1 MDPIGSIKIAK
12 DSSFAMLLAA
22 QARGWTLYYMTL
34 DDLALRGHRA
44 WGRMRAL
51 EVRDDT
57 AGWYR
62 FTGEAHRPLDELDL
76 ILMRKDPPFDTEFL
90 YATLILDRAGF
101 GPEGPGALVVNA
113 PQALRDANEKLFA
126 LEFPTCCPPSLVT
139 RSPAELRAF
148 LAEQGDLIL
157 KPLGGMGGFSIF
169 RVRPGDPNL
178 GVILE
183 TLTDL
188 GRRYCLAQRFIP
200 AITQGDKRILM
211 VDGQPV
217 PYALARIP
225 QPGET
230 RGNLAA
236 GGRGEGRPLSE
247 RDREIAAQ
255 VGPELVRRGIY
266 FAGLDVIGD
275 WLTEINVT
283 SPTCIRELDAQFGLD
298 IAGDLLDRLENKL
311 VDRLLPLPEAGPD
324 VRREDRMVHC
334 PAPGPAARLEER
346 SDEPRNDKT
355 GARLVDGGP

>member
-1 MDPIGSIKIAK
+1 MKPEIGIVMDPIGSIKIAK

-22 QARGWTLYYMTL
+22 QSRGWTLHYMTL
-34 DDLALRGHRA
+34 DDLALRGPRA
-44 WGRMRAL
+44 WGRMRTL
-51 EVRDDT
+51 EVRDDPT
-57 AGWYR
+57 GWYR
-62 FTGEAHRPLDELDL
+62 FTGDAHRPLDELDL

-90 YATLILDRAGF
+90 YATLILDQALH

-126 LEFPTCCPPSLVT
+126 LEFPDCCPPSRVT
-139 RSPAELRAF
+139 RSQTELRAF

-169 RVRPGDPNL
+169 RVRPGDTNL

-183 TLTDL
+183 TLTAN
-188 GRRYCLAQRFIP
+188 GSRYCLAQRFIP
-200 AITQGDKRILM
+200 EIAAGDKRILM
-211 VDGQPV
+211 INGEPV

-225 QPGET
+225 QAGET

-236 GGRGEGRPLSE
+236 GGRGEGRPLTD
-247 RDREIAAQ
+247 RDREIAAR
-255 VGPELVRRGIY
+255 VGPELRRRGIW

-298 IAGDLLDRLENKL
+298 IAGDLLDRLAAHLNEH
-311 VDRLLPLPEAGPD
+311 RLSRRLSPLP
-324 VRREDRMVHC
+324 
-334 PAPGPAARLEER
+334 
-346 SDEPRNDKT
+346 S
-355 GARLVDGGP
+355 